1 MMNKL
6 YIGNLSP
13 AVTADDLRQLFGD
26 RKLPLAGQVL
36 LKSGYAFVDYPDQ
49 NWAIRAIE
57 TLSGKQSPLPPSPRL
72 AQLRPGRRPEGGRAL
87 RAAPGRG
94 SRARTLTSTHQ
105 TLNSRRRPD
114 PGTALSPPPTTP
126 DSPPALPAAALGRP
140 PSRSEGAQGSL
151 ALWGHPS
158 SHWLPKLLSRVSPP
172 PSSESPRRLS
182 SLTFPSPLCQ
192 GPPPNPASLSPLTG
206 PYPFPCLV
214 PGTSRPLASPEP
226 HSPFKPPS
234 PPRLAVP
241 HFRHPLG
248 ATLMIPSEVSG
259 LPQPQP
265 LHDGTSLQVLSR
277 TSVPSRSSL
286 KRSYF
291 SLNFLSDFI
300 EKNSGLGAFRR
311 PSPRLP
317 LGQKHLFT
325 RCPVSTRWGPGL
337 RTGKEATGG
346 PARAL
351 EPRRETES
359 DTHTHSRAR
368 ALTNSPSRTR
378 TARSRARPR
387 AGSLRPPNP
396 RPAGAPSPLASGVG
410 AGRQRGQ
417 GDTQEPA
424 GTGLS

>member
-1 MMNKL
+1 MNKL

-57 TLSGKQSPLPPSPRL
+57 TLSGKQSPLPPPPASPSSGRDG
-72 AQLRPGRRPEGGRAL
+72 ARREAEPCGRRPAGAPAPARSLPRTRPSTLAAGPIPGRPAPL
-87 RAAPGRG
+87 PPPLRTPPLPSQPQPWGDPRAAPRVP
-94 SRARTLTSTHQ
+94 RARSLSGGTLPS
-105 TLNSRRRPD
+105 N
-114 PGTALSPPPTTP
+114 GSPSC
-126 DSPPALPAAALGRP
+126 SPEFP
-140 PSRSEGAQGSL
+140 
-151 ALWGHPS
+151 HP
-158 SHWLPKLLSRVSPP
+158 HP
-172 PSSESPRRLS
+172 ESPRPLS
-182 SLTFPSPLCQ
+182 SLTFPSPPLSGTPSKSCISFSLDRTL
-192 GPPPNPASLSPLTG
+192 PFSVPRARDLSPSG
-206 PYPFPCLV
+206 V
-214 PGTSRPLASPEP
+214 PLAALS
-226 HSPFKPPS
+226 FQAPS
-234 PPRLAVP
+234 PPRPAVP

-265 LHDGTSLQVLSR
+265 LHDGTSLSVLFR

-311 PSPRLP
+311 LCPRLP

-359 DTHTHSRAR
+359 DTHTLARAR
-368 ALTNSPSRTR
+368 THQLSLSHTHRSEPRSPPGREPEPPEPRPGGSPFPTG
-378 TARSRARPR
+378 ARGGGGAAARPR
-387 AGSLRPPNP
+387 
-396 RPAGAPSPLASGVG
+396 
-410 AGRQRGQ
+410 
-417 GDTQEPA
+417 
-424 GTGLS
+424 